1 MLQNIVFA
9 QNTVETTYNYNWWG
23 NGIEDIPF
31 FELYKTIDKEAMGDI
46 TLSGM
51 DDVTVVGDRIYIIDT
66 TESRL
71 NVFNTEFELINSIKV
86 VRNAE
91 GKIAIDPKTKSQ
103 VTLKNPEGVFIHE
116 QNEEIYIADTGNE
129 RIVVLNEKD
138 FTLNRIITKPANM
151 VGQTSFKP
159 SKVAVDRINRIY
171 IIVQSGFEGII
182 ELNNDGEFNRYFGV
196 NKPKV
201 NLM

>member
-103 VTLKNPEGVFIHE
+103 VTLKNPEGVFIH
-116 QNEEIYIADTGNE
+116 
-129 RIVVLNEKD
+129 
-138 FTLNRIITKPANM
+138 
-151 VGQTSFKP
+151 
-159 SKVAVDRINRIY
+159 
-171 IIVQSGFEGII
+171 
-182 ELNNDGEFNRYFGV
+182 
-196 NKPKV
+196 
-201 NLM
+201 